1 MNNNLNNKAKINNNE
16 KGQSNLGFFQSIFRD
31 LDNPTKKNPQ
41 QNDYEI
47 NKKINDSINYYS
59 SYYPNE
65 INYQVEAPFISKNR
79 LINFLNDCYIISFLQ
94 ILFHTENFLRILKK
108 YNMPNKETI
117 INYLILVSEYPFNAE
132 YFYKLKQLFGSIN
145 PDYSKPWSND
155 SQEFGIDLINYLI
168 SETKESIV
176 ESYNEIQD
184 LNEEKDFNN
193 KKKIIY
199 KNYVS
204 TYQKNLNEIEKLF
217 LFNQL
222 DIFCGKN
229 IKNPT
234 ISSNLH
240 LELTLQKFSDITDI
254 ENLIDEKYNNRN
266 DIAKDNQ
273 IIIKSKI
280 ISLPEILII
289 TINRVLK
296 NKSINNTRLLF
307 RENLDLKKYI
317 YYDLFQD
324 NNKKMTYHLYAIN
337 ECVHSNKYSHYKCY
351 IKIDNKWFIFD
362 DEKPIEE
369 FNGNLRNSPFIVGLF
384 YKRDI

>member
-132 YFYKLKQLFGSIN
+132 YFYKLKQLFGLIN

-204 TYQKNLNEIEKLF
+204 TYQKKLNEIGKLF

>member
-132 YFYKLKQLFGSIN
+132 YFYKLKQLFGLIN